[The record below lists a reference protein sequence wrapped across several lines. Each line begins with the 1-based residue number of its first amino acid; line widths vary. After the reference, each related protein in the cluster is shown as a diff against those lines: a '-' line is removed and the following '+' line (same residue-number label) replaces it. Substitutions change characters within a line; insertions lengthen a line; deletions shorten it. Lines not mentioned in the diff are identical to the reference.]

1 MANRTRIV
9 ELRRGVARDEADNR
23 RTGVMVADKLPG
35 LPFQRLFAVA
45 WEELR
50 RLLATFATPGVVV
63 VAVDAVTRRVAGS
76 LCLAAK
82 VGQAN
87 AAVIG
92 RHGHCDLYLEG
103 DPALSLRHLALVVAP
118 LAAGM
123 SRPQVGFRLI
133 DLRTRTA
140 FVDEGGRRLESVT
153 AEGPTFLSVGG
164 HALFIVVSGDDTEWP
179 ESASEAWKCIPERV
193 YLDEVGAEPDRW
205 ARRRRGGFPDEPT
218 DGGGLA
224 EGTGIIEMPSGA
236 ADPGDGKRRR
246 GPAPDPQDAA
256 AGDPAR
262 ITLVRTQPGPARA
275 QVSLVGGE
283 DDRVL
288 GHLVVSARGK
298 TQRIAIGER
307 AAASG
312 VLLGRYERCDTHG
325 ATVVSH
331 HGISRVHLL
340 VLSVGDAVY
349 AIDTGSTNGTFRTG
363 SDAEI
368 RIARLDADHEL
379 ILGDDLARVGW
390 REAAKAD

>member
-9 ELRRGVARDEADNR
+9 ELRRGVERDDADNR

-35 LPFQRLFAVA
+35 PPFQRLFGVA

-50 RLLATFATPGVVV
+50 RLLCTFSVPGVVV
-63 VAVDAVTRRVAGS
+63 VAVDAVTKRVAGS
-76 LCLAAK
+76 LCLSAK

-118 LAAGM
+118 LAAGA
-123 SRPQVGFRLI
+123 SRPQVGFRLL

-164 HALFIVVSGDDTEWP
+164 HALFLVVSGDDTDWP
-179 ESASEAWKCIPERV
+179 EAAADAWKCIPERV

-205 ARRRRGGFPDEPT
+205 ARKRRGGFPEEPT

-224 EGTGIIEMPSGA
+224 EGTGVVDMPSGVA
-236 ADPGDGKRRR
+236 GAGDGARRR
-246 GPAPDPQDAA
+246 AAPAEAV
-256 AGDPAR
+256 DPAR
-262 ITLVRTQPGPARA
+262 ITLVRTRPGPARA
-275 QVSLVGGE
+275 QVSLVGA
-283 DDRVL
+283 DDREL
-288 GHLVVSARGK
+288 GHLTVSSRGK
-298 TQRIAIGER
+298 AQRIAVGEH
-307 AAASG
+307 AAGAG
-312 VLLGRYERCDTHG
+312 ILLGRYDRCDTHG
-325 ATVVSH
+325 ASVVSH

-340 VLSVGDAVY
+340 VLAVGESVY
-349 AIDTGSTNGTFRTG
+349 AIDTGSTNGTFVAG
-363 SDAEI
+363 SDAEV
-368 RIARLDADHEL
+368 RISRLDADHEL
-379 ILGDDLARVGW
+379 ILGDELARVTW
-390 REAAKAD
+390 RPRAPV